1 MLHCHK
7 DTVSDARKRL
17 VTRGFAAALERK
29 KQDRPSVERL
39 KDGAAEARLIALA
52 CSQAS
57 EGRTR
62 WTLQLLADKVVIKH
76 LLDQQYPTAKKVI
89 LVCDNLNTHKPA
101 ALYNAFKPEEARRL
115 LARLEIHYTP
125 KHGSWLNMAE
135 IELAALTRQCLDRRI
150 PNLLTLQTELA
161 AWNTLQRRRRHKNQL
176 ALHHRRRTGKTSTPL
191 SGYQRLRSTRWI
203 EGY

>member
-62 WTLQLLADKVVIKH
+62 WTLQLLADKVVELKIVPH
-76 LLDQQYPTAKKVI
+76 CTANTVHTVLKKTNSNRIYENVG
-89 LVCDNLNTHKPA
+89 LFPQS
-101 ALYNAFKPEEARRL
+101 R
-115 LARLEIHYTP
+115 TP
-125 KHGSWLNMAE
+125 IS
-135 IELAALTRQCLDRRI
+135 
-150 PNLLTLQTELA
+150 
-161 AWNTLQRRRRHKNQL
+161 
-176 ALHHRRRTGKTSTPL
+176 
-191 SGYQRLRSTRWI
+191 
-203 EGY
+203 